1 MNLTAAHVAALDTV
15 DRALDAE
22 LAGLDA
28 LDGVKKKLKKVTRGV
43 RKVSLADKV
52 HQVNRKVVKKVT
64 PKPVYRLKKK
74 TERVAKRNALTLVAA
89 AATIATGGAAAP
101 ALIAAAQK
109 AAGSEA
115 MRAGVKRR
123 TQVQQRKAVKAAD
136 AEADRQ
142 AADYEAE
149 LNRQDAAASLAP
161 AANVVPLRRAT
172 LAPSTAPE
180 AAMTGDYIPRAD
192 AEAADA
198 KPAGLLPGV
207 DNKYLAIGAAVVG
220 ALLLLRR

>member
-1 MNLTAAHVAALDTV
+1 MNLTAAHVAALDTYES
-15 DRALDAE
+15 ALDAE

-28 LDGVKKKLKKVTRGV
+28 LDGVKKKLKKVTRVV

-52 HQVNRKVVKKVT
+52 HQVNRKVFKKVT

-123 TQVQQRKAVKAAD
+123 TKVQQRKAVKQAD
-136 AEADRQ
+136 AEADRIV
-142 AADYEAE
+142 ADYEAE
-149 LNRQDAAASLAP
+149 LTRQDA

-207 DNKYLAIGAAVVG
+207 DNKHLAIGAAVVG